1 MIVAVSNARRWGI
14 VSLLFTASL
23 ISYLDRATLTVA
35 LPAIARDLAF
45 GPTLKG
51 ILLSSF
57 FWSYAAMQIPIGWF
71 ADRANLRWLYTGLFA
86 LWSLPCGLTGFA
98 GSFAAVVAL
107 RVLLGVGE
115 SIYLAGGTKIVAA
128 FFGPTERGLPSGLF
142 DSGSRAGL
150 AVGTPLVALLI
161 VRYGWRRMFFLVGFS
176 ALLWLIPW
184 LRIFPSGFTRTSATP
199 EPRTSRTEASAP
211 RLDRNLLGICLGFFC
226 FGYYWFL
233 LVTWLPD
240 YLVEVRHR
248 SILRAGAYASLP
260 YLIFGVCMPLGGW
273 IADLLIR
280 SGWDETRARKGVLT
294 VAFLCGLMLI
304 PAVRVANPRTALAFL
319 CASSMVGLATG
330 NMMAIVQ
337 GCSPP
342 ARLGFWTGCENF
354 AGNLGGVLSP
364 IATGFLIAHPGSYFP
379 GFGIAVLVLLA
390 GLLCYWIVVG
400 ELKPTERQAE
410 PWFNVPPAAA
420 GDGVGDGSSVLRRSG
435 HTRHNAGTT

>member
-1 MIVAVSNARRWGI
+1 MTAGISNARRWGI

-23 ISYLDRATLTVA
+23 INYLDRATLAIA

-45 GPTLKG
+45 GPSLKG

-71 ADRANLRWLYTGLFA
+71 ADHLDLRWLYAGMFC
-86 LWSLPCGLTGFA
+86 LWSLACGVTGFA
-98 GSFAAVVAL
+98 GSLAVLVAL
-107 RVLLGVGE
+107 RMLLGVGE

-128 FFGPTERGLPSGLF
+128 FFVPAERGLPSGLF

-150 AVGTPLVALLI
+150 AIGAPLVAWLI
-161 VRYGWRRMFFLVGFS
+161 LCYGWRRMFFLVGFP

-184 LRIFPSGFTRTSATP
+184 LRIFPSGLTGDSEAPR
-199 EPRTSRTEASAP
+199 PRTSRREASTP

-226 FGYYWFL
+226 FGYYWYL
-233 LVTWLPD
+233 LVNWLPD
-240 YLVEVRHR
+240 YLVEARHL

-273 IADLLIR
+273 IADLLTR
-280 SGWDETRARKGVLT
+280 SGWDETRARKGMLT

-304 PAVRVANPRTALAFL
+304 PAVRATNPRTALTFF
-319 CASSMVGLATG
+319 CAASMVGLASANIT
-330 NMMAIVQ
+330 AIVQ
-337 GCSPP
+337 GCAPQ
-342 ARLGFWTGCENF
+342 ARLGLWTGWENF

-364 IATGFLIAHPGSYFP
+364 IATGFLIAHTGSYFP
-379 GFGIAVLVLLA
+379 GFGIAVLVLLG

-400 ELKPTERQAE
+400 ELRPLESPRKSRG
-410 PWFNVPPAAA
+410 AA
-420 GDGVGDGSSVLRRSG
+420 GLVIDGRDY
-435 HTRHNAGTT
+435 

>member
-23 ISYLDRATLTVA
+23 INYLDRATLAVA

-45 GPTLKG
+45 GPALKG
-51 ILLSSF
+51 VLLSSF

-71 ADRANLRWLYTGLFA
+71 ADRVNLRWLYAGLFA
-86 LWSLPCGLTGFA
+86 LWSLACGVTGFA
-98 GSFAAVVAL
+98 GSLAVLVAL
-107 RVLLGVGE
+107 RMLLGVGE

-128 FFGPTERGLPSGLF
+128 FFAPPERGLPSGLF

-150 AVGTPLVALLI
+150 AIGAPLVALLI
-161 VRYGWRRMFFLVGFS
+161 VRYGWRHMFFLVGFS

-184 LRIFPSGFTRTSATP
+184 LKIFPSGFASTSATP
-199 EPRTSRTEASAP
+199 GLRTSRTETSAP

-226 FGYYWFL
+226 FGYYWYL

-240 YLVEVRHR
+240 YLVEVRR
-248 SILRAGAYASLP
+248 LSILRAGAYASLP
-260 YLIFGVCMPLGGW
+260 YFIFGICMPLGGW
-273 IADLLIR
+273 LADLLTR
-280 SGWDETRARKGVLT
+280 SGWDETRARKGMLT

-304 PAVRVANPRTALAFL
+304 PAVLVANPRTALTFL
-319 CASSMVGLATG
+319 CAASMVGLATG

-342 ARLGFWTGCENF
+342 GRLGLWTGFENF

-364 IATGFLIAHPGSYFP
+364 IATGFLIARTGSYFP
-379 GFGIAVLVLLA
+379 GFWIAVVILLA

-400 ELKPTERQAE
+400 ELEPTERQAE
-410 PWFNVPPAAA
+410 
-420 GDGVGDGSSVLRRSG
+420 R
-435 HTRHNAGTT
+435 

>member
-1 MIVAVSNARRWGI
+1 VIATVSNARRWGI

-23 ISYLDRATLTVA
+23 INYLDRATLAVA

-45 GPTLKG
+45 GPALKG

-71 ADRANLRWLYTGLFA
+71 ADRLNLRWLYAGLFA
-86 LWSLPCGLTGFA
+86 LWSLACGLTGFA
-98 GSFAAVVAL
+98 GSLTVLVAL
-107 RVLLGVGE
+107 RMLLGVGE

-128 FFGPTERGLPSGLF
+128 FFAPAERGLPSGLF

-150 AVGTPLVALLI
+150 AIGAPLVALLI
-161 VRYGWRRMFFLVGFS
+161 LRYGWRRMFFLVGFS

-184 LRIFPSGFTRTSATP
+184 LKVFPSGFTSTSAVP
-199 EPRTSRTEASAP
+199 APRTSRTAASTS

-240 YLVEVRHR
+240 YLVEVRHL

-260 YLIFGVCMPLGGW
+260 YLIFGICMPLGGW
-273 IADLLIR
+273 IGDLLIR
-280 SGWDETRARKGVLT
+280 SGWNETRARKAMLT
-294 VAFLCGLMLI
+294 GAFLCGLMLI
-304 PAVRVANPRTALAFL
+304 AAVRVASPQAALTFF
-319 CASSMVGLATG
+319 CAASMAGLATG
-330 NMMAIVQ
+330 NIMAILQ
-337 GCSPP
+337 GCAPQ
-342 ARLGFWTGCENF
+342 AHLGLWTGWENF

-364 IATGFLIAHPGSYFP
+364 IVTGFLIAHTGSYFP
-379 GFGIAVLVLLA
+379 GFGIAVFVLLA
-390 GLLCYWIVVG
+390 GLICYWIVVG

-410 PWFNVPPAAA
+410 P
-420 GDGVGDGSSVLRRSG
+420 
-435 HTRHNAGTT
+435 

>member
-23 ISYLDRATLTVA
+23 INYLDRATLAVA

-45 GPTLKG
+45 GPALKG

-71 ADRANLRWLYTGLFA
+71 ADRLNLRWLYAGLFA
-86 LWSLPCGLTGFA
+86 LWSLACGLTGFA
-98 GSFAAVVAL
+98 GSLTVLVAL
-107 RVLLGVGE
+107 RMLVGVGE

-128 FFGPTERGLPSGLF
+128 FFAPAERGLPSGLF

-150 AVGTPLVALLI
+150 AIGTPLVAWLI
-161 VRYGWRRMFFLVGFS
+161 LRYGWRRMFFLVGFS

-184 LRIFPSGFTRTSATP
+184 LRIFPSGFTLTRVAP
-199 EPRTSRTEASAP
+199 EPRTTEASAP

-240 YLVEVRHR
+240 YLVELRHL

-273 IADLLIR
+273 IGDVLIR
-280 SGWDETRARKGVLT
+280 SGWDETRARKGMLT

-304 PAVRVANPRTALAFL
+304 PAVRVSNPQTALTFF
-319 CASSMVGLATG
+319 CAASMVGLATG
-330 NMMAIVQ
+330 NMMAILQ
-337 GCSPP
+337 GCAPA
-342 ARLGFWTGCENF
+342 ARLGFWTGWENF
-354 AGNLGGVLSP
+354 GGNLGGVLSP
-364 IATGFLIAHPGSYFP
+364 IATGFLIVRTGSYAP
-379 GFGIAVLVLLA
+379 GFGVAVLVLLA

-400 ELKPTERQAE
+400 ELEPAERQAE
-410 PWFNVPPAAA
+410 
-420 GDGVGDGSSVLRRSG
+420 
-435 HTRHNAGTT
+435 